1 MIRAIIRHRL
11 LRPQHPDGVLSRWKG
26 DTHVAKKIL
35 VGIDLGGT
43 SLLAVA
49 TNRKGKILGRKKR
62 KTHAEEGAS
71 AVLKRI
77 ERTVRDAVHKAGR
90 NLSDVR
96 AIGIGAPG
104 PLDPMAG
111 VILHAPN
118 LGPTWNDLPLA
129 AHLSKSLG
137 APVYL
142 GNDVNVGAIGEHAL
156 GAGRGY
162 KNLVAI
168 FVGTGIGGGLILN
181 GHLYRGIRYTAGEVG
196 HMVLKADGP
205 LCGCGKHGCAEALA
219 SRTAIERDI
228 RAQIEAGR
236 ASVVPSLLEAS
247 GRDLI
252 TSSIL
257 EQALDADDEV
267 VVKAMASAEYHAGLM
282 VANIVNL
289 LDPEVIVLGGGVVER
304 LGERYLEPVRATAER
319 YYLNQK
325 DRDKIHIVATEL
337 GGYAGVLGAA
347 IMANQRR
354 KQSR

>member
-1 MIRAIIRHRL
+1 M
-11 LRPQHPDGVLSRWKG
+11 
-26 DTHVAKKIL
+26 AKKIL

-49 TNRKGKILGRKKR
+49 TSRKGKILGRHKR
-62 KTHAEEGAS
+62 KTYAEEGAS

-77 ERTVRDAVHKAGR
+77 EHTVRDAVHKAGYK
-90 NLSDVR
+90 LSNVR

-104 PLDPMAG
+104 PLDPKAG

-137 APVYL
+137 PPVYL

-156 GAGRGY
+156 GAGRGF

-181 GHLYRGIRYTAGEVG
+181 GRLYRGVRYTAGEVG

-205 LCGCGKHGCAEALA
+205 VCGCGKHGCAEALA

-228 RAQIEAGR
+228 RAEIEAGR
-236 ASVVPSLLEAS
+236 ESVVPSLMKAS
-247 GRDLI
+247 GRDMI
-252 TSSIL
+252 TSSVI
-257 EQALDADDEV
+257 EQALDRDDPV
-267 VVKAMASAEYHAGLM
+267 VSKVMAAAEYYAGLM

-289 LDPEVIVLGGGVVER
+289 LDPEVVVLGGGVVER
-304 LGERYLEPVRATAER
+304 LGERYLEPVRVTAER

-325 DRDKIHIVATEL
+325 DRSKIHVVATQL
-337 GGYAGVLGAA
+337 GGNAGVLGAA
-347 IMANQRR
+347 MMANQRW